1 MQNKHTVDVEKD
13 TNDEGVD
20 FQDLAL
26 AFLTNGIEALKL
38 IYLDYAIPPA
48 MSMEVWSY
56 LHSKKATSQELALWM
71 INVHVPL
78 PIKATA

>member
-1 MQNKHTVDVEKD
+1 MHNSSTVNDSKD
-13 TNDEGVD
+13 TPDEGVD

-26 AFLTNGIEALKL
+26 AFLTKGIEALKQ

-48 MSMEVWSY
+48 MSMELWSY

-71 INVHVPL
+71 INVHVPM
-78 PIKATA
+78 PTKPTA